1 MLCQLLSGVLTDIT
15 RADPGQQVG
24 ATNTLWVARCTRSL
38 RGRLGEW
45 AVEFQGAQPHADHIV
60 DMILEQLCEA
70 DYSDAV
76 RILQSRIAE
85 LHRGLGQVVGGDGV
99 YQMEPLGLDLDADP
113 YGVWPDPCAIAQA
126 ADE

>member
-1 MLCQLLSGVLTDIT
+1 MQQSPAPVVDYDGAGVEG
-15 RADPGQQVG
+15 RRGVG
-24 ATNTLWVARCTRSL
+24 DCVVSAAEAGESCRRIFKCS
-38 RGRLGEW
+38 RGT
-45 AVEFQGAQPHADHIV
+45 AVLDYPDFQ
-60 DMILEQLCEA
+60 IL
-70 DYSDAV
+70 
-76 RILQSRIAE
+76 E